1 MPVRGQDEQAST
13 FHHRDGN
20 ADHLSDAIRP
30 FAFGHNRR
38 CEMGRERIMK
48 KDAAFFGLLEVN
60 MTLVTLFFDRGVDRS
75 RGE

>member
-1 MPVRGQDEQAST
+1 
-13 FHHRDGN
+13 
-20 ADHLSDAIRP
+20 
-30 FAFGHNRR
+30 
-38 CEMGRERIMK
+38 MK